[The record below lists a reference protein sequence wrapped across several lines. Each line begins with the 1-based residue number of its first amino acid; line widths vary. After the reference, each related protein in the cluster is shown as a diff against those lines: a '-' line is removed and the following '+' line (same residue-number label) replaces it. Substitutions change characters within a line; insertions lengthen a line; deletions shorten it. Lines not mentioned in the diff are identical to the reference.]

1 MKFYIAI
8 PVYKAEAFLSECVSS
23 VLNQTCQDFEIVL
36 VDDGSPDGSGRLCD
50 EFAARDGRIHAIHQ
64 KNTGPYGARRTAIHF
79 ILDHGSPEDRAV
91 FLDADDSL
99 KPEAL
104 ETLARCIRETGADL
118 VFLGE
123 DQVYEGKVL
132 RPFPRDMAYI
142 GTVTDRRQLY
152 KIVFQDGWYNPL
164 WKKVPALS
172 LLPREDHPEFYPVRF
187 GEDLLQSIPL
197 YRDCHKAVFLPE
209 SLYNYTQNPHSATN
223 NLGCD
228 KYQVNSLVLETCWD
242 FLHSQKVWTREDFDG
257 YMGWLRRLTRF
268 QVWLVAKFAAPIPA
282 RRKHLKGIAEDPF
295 YAKIIATAPKKD
307 FCLRLMQKK
316 QFTLLC
322 LLGTAIRTLGN
333 LRRVLRK

>member
-172 LLPREDHPEFYPVRF
+172 LLPREDQPEFYTCLIYTSP
-187 GEDLLQSIPL
+187 SP
-197 YRDCHKAVFLPE
+197 RDRTRNRMP
-209 SLYNYTQNPHSATN
+209 SSA
-223 NLGCD
+223 
-228 KYQVNSLVLETCWD
+228 
-242 FLHSQKVWTREDFDG
+242 
-257 YMGWLRRLTRF
+257 
-268 QVWLVAKFAAPIPA
+268 
-282 RRKHLKGIAEDPF
+282 
-295 YAKIIATAPKKD
+295 
-307 FCLRLMQKK
+307 
-316 QFTLLC
+316 
-322 LLGTAIRTLGN
+322 
-333 LRRVLRK
+333 

>member
-23 VLNQTCQDFEIVL
+23 VLSQTCQDFEIVL
-36 VDDGSPDGSGRLCD
+36 VDDGSPDGSGKLCN
-50 EFAARDGRIHAIHQ
+50 EFAARDSRIHAIHQ

-104 ETLARCIRETGADL
+104 ETLARCIQETGADL

-152 KIVFQDGWYNPL
+152 KIVFQAAPGGP
-164 WKKVPALS
+164 PGI
-172 LLPREDHPEFYPVRF
+172 LPRPLRRGPAAKHPPVPGLPEGGLPAGQPVQLHPEP
-187 GEDLLQSIPL
+187 Q
-197 YRDCHKAVFLPE
+197 
-209 SLYNYTQNPHSATN
+209 
-223 NLGCD
+223 
-228 KYQVNSLVLETCWD
+228 
-242 FLHSQKVWTREDFDG
+242 
-257 YMGWLRRLTRF
+257 LRHQRPG
-268 QVWLVAKFAAPIPA
+268 V
-282 RRKHLKGIAEDPF
+282 
-295 YAKIIATAPKKD
+295 
-307 FCLRLMQKK
+307 
-316 QFTLLC
+316 
-322 LLGTAIRTLGN
+322 
-333 LRRVLRK
+333 

>member
-23 VLNQTCQDFEIVL
+23 VLSQTCQDFEIVL
-36 VDDGSPDGSGRLCD
+36 VDDGSPDGSGKLCD

-79 ILDHGSPEDRAV
+79 ILDHGSLEDRAV

-197 YRDCHKAVFLPE
+197 YRDCRKAVFLAD
-209 SLYNYTQNPHSATN
+209 SLYNYTQKPNSATN
-223 NLGCD
+223 GLGYE
-228 KYQVNSLVLETCWD
+228 KYRVTSLVPETCWN
-242 FLHSQKVWTREDFDG
+242 FLNSQNVWNPEDFEE

-268 QVWLVAKFAAPIPA
+268 QIWLVAKFATSAA
-282 RRKHLKGIAEDPF
+282 NRFMDFVSESNRMAYDPGHSYHF
-295 YAKIIATAPKKD
+295 PT
-307 FCLRLMQKK
+307 
-316 QFTLLC
+316 
-322 LLGTAIRTLGN
+322 G
-333 LRRVLRK
+333 